1 LHVCSFF
8 CSRKRRRRRKKRS
21 FSWQDKIILNLPG
34 MYVCTMMYTL
44 NPISIYTPKSA
55 QQEAEEEEEEEE
67 EVDSLD
73 IIIVGLV

>member
-1 LHVCSFF
+1 LLLFLQEEEEEEEEEEE
-8 CSRKRRRRRKKRS
+8 
-21 FSWQDKIILNLPG
+21 FSWHDKKILNLPG

-67 EVDSLD
+67 DSLD